1 MRLIELNRSFQVAL
15 LRGHTGENLV
25 LGVACRSLTCD
36 DYLLLGNHYVIRR
49 ITHDPGLTRAAGRIL
64 DEIVKP
70 LKDMRLDEKEYACLK
85 AIVFFD
91 NG

>member
-1 MRLIELNRSFQVAL
+1 M
-15 LRGHTGENLV
+15 
-25 LGVACRSLTCD
+25 LGVACRSLNCD

-49 ITHDPGLTRAAGRIL
+49 NTPDPGLTRAAGRIL

-70 LKDMRLDEKEYACLK
+70 LKEMQLDEKEYACLK

-91 NG
+91 NGQRDSPFFESLVRRSPLLQITNP